1 MKPSPFAIS
10 RRRFLASTAALAT
23 TLQLQRA
30 ARAAGL
36 MADAQVCTLA
46 AEQEVG
52 PYYVANELIRSDI
65 SEQKPGIPLSL
76 RILVLD
82 ARTCKPISNAAVD
95 VWHCDAL
102 GLYAGF
108 TQQNP
113 MGPGGPGGP
122 DGPARFGG
130 PPPGGSPP
138 GFDPQHPGN
147 RPGPPENMGPPP
159 RNHPSDNFTF
169 LRGIQLTGADG
180 AVSFRTVFPGFY
192 MGRTNHIHFK
202 VRIGGHAT
210 AKSYGAGHTSHTG
223 QVFFPEDIAAG
234 LMEHEPYSLHKI
246 HRTTQGE
253 DEVFTDQH
261 GDLFVARLEA
271 MQPGHNAAGMHAD
284 LVASVDPTAIPADAG
299 RRGGPGGPSGPPAG
313 KQQD

>member
-65 SEQKPGIPLSL
+65 SEHKPGIPLSL

-210 AKSYGAGHTSHTG
+210 AMRALRHGVPIVAIPGLAGDQPDVAVAIRRTIRRVLAAASY
-223 QVFFPEDIAAG
+223 AATAK
-234 LMEHEPYSLHKI
+234 ESAAWPASTAR
-246 HRTTQGE
+246 RTPWSKRSGR
-253 DEVFTDQH
+253 F
-261 GDLFVARLEA
+261 
-271 MQPGHNAAGMHAD
+271 
-284 LVASVDPTAIPADAG
+284 PTAG
-299 RRGGPGGPSGPPAG
+299 VRRAAA
-313 KQQD
+313 